1 METGAVELF
10 RYMLCRLVLWYVVV
24 NRHFVTCDD
33 TAQRVLTF
41 EVIAFQVTGTDV
53 RMRAETVRARI

>member
-1 METGAVELF
+1 
-10 RYMLCRLVLWYVVV
+10 MLCRLVLWYVVV

-41 EVIAFQVTGTDV
+41 EVTAFEVTGTDV
-53 RMRAETVRARI
+53 RMRAETF